1 MEMAYKHTYP
11 VVDRAP
17 RKQTRPVIDRALSNF
32 LVLLLML
39 LVVVTITT
47 AIISVF
53 GGGAGAIDI
62 LTPDYVILYVLG
74 ATASLRS

>member
-39 LVVVTITT
+39 LVVVTIAA
-47 AIISVF
+47 AISSVF
-53 GGGAGAIDI
+53 GVGTAGIDV

-74 ATASLRS
+74 TTASLRS